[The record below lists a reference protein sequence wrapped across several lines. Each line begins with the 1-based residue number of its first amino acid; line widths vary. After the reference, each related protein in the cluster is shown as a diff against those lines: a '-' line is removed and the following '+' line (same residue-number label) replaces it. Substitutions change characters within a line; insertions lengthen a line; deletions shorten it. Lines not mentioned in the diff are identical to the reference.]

1 MKIANRAKRFCRC
14 FHRVAA
20 ERAVHMKINKT
31 GRKIISLEIDD
42 PFPATLCL
50 LAYRGDFSFFGY
62 KLKPIANSIGK
73 DQARIRKNH
82 FRLTLS
88 LECSTFNAKRRQ
100 LRLDAVK
107 SILFGAMDSEYD
119 VVIIGG
125 AFSGAATAL
134 MLKRKRPKARVLI
147 IEKTAEFDRKVGE
160 STTEVSSC
168 YMTRILGLAHYLGHH
183 QLAKQG
189 LRLWFSNRPDQRFDD
204 CVEVGTRYQSRL
216 PGFQVDRAKLDSH
229 MLDLAVQA
237 GCELWRPAKV
247 TNFELN
253 NGNGQ
258 KISAALDGSERS
270 VRARWV
276 IDATGRATMLARKL
290 GHLRANTEHPI
301 NAVWA
306 RFSDVKE
313 WDSYEWRERF
323 PDYANDC
330 RTAREWA
337 TNHLFGRGW
346 WVWIIPL
353 RGGDV
358 SAGIVYDSRI
368 FTFPG
373 GPSLGQR
380 LHAHILSNPVGREIF
395 GAARVIE
402 GDVHVLSMCAYHSEK
417 VCDDGW
423 AAVGDAA
430 GFIDPLYSPGLD
442 FCSYTSYYVADL
454 LARSLAGEDVADRLC
469 NYNRQ
474 YPIAYRYWFESLY
487 KDKYY
492 YMGDADL
499 MSAALLLDVSSYY
512 IGLVGAVDRDPEY
525 EFLNLP
531 FSGVGGRLAR
541 HTMSFYNRRLVALA
555 KRRWATGYYGR
566 RNAGWRELFDGF
578 VPDFRLRKQIWHGLR
593 RWWKCELI
601 NLGLMLRR
609 RATAPAS
616 QPSATVPTEAW

>member
-1 MKIANRAKRFCRC
+1 MNF
-14 FHRVAA
+14 
-20 ERAVHMKINKT
+20 
-31 GRKIISLEIDD
+31 D
-42 PFPATLCL
+42 
-50 LAYRGDFSFFGY
+50 
-62 KLKPIANSIGK
+62 
-73 DQARIRKNH
+73 
-82 FRLTLS
+82 
-88 LECSTFNAKRRQ
+88 
-100 LRLDAVK
+100 
-107 SILFGAMDSEYD
+107 YD

-134 MLKRKRPKARVLI
+134 MLKRKRPEARILI
-147 IEKTAEFDRKVGE
+147 IEKTAVFDRKVGE

-168 YMTRILGLAHYLGHH
+168 YMTRILGLTHYLGHH
-183 QLAKQG
+183 QLPKQG
-189 LRLWFSNRPDQRFDD
+189 LRLWFSNQPNQRFDD

-216 PGFQVDRAKLDSH
+216 PSFQVDRAKLDSH
-229 MLDLAVQA
+229 MLELAVQA
-237 GCELWRPAKV
+237 DCDLWRPAKV
-247 TNFELN
+247 TKLELN

-258 KISAALDGSERS
+258 KVSAALDRGEHT
-270 VRARWV
+270 VHARWV
-276 IDATGRATMLARKL
+276 VDATGRATMLARKL
-290 GHLRANTEHPI
+290 GHLRPNTEHPI

-306 RFSDVKE
+306 RFSGVKE
-313 WDSYEWRERF
+313 WDSYEWRQRF
-323 PDYANDC
+323 PDYATDC

-353 RGGDV
+353 QGGDV

-368 FTFPG
+368 FKLAE

-402 GDVHVLSMCAYHSEK
+402 GDVHALSMLPYHSEK
-417 VCDDGW
+417 VCGDGW

-454 LARSLAGEDVADRLC
+454 LARSLAGEDVTERLRH
-469 NYNRQ
+469 YNQ
-474 YPIAYRYWFESLY
+474 QFPITYRSWFESLY

-512 IGLVGAVDRDPEY
+512 VGLVRAAYRDPERA
-525 EFLNLP
+525 FLNLP
-531 FSGVGGRLAR
+531 FTGIGGRFAR
-541 HTMSFYNRRLVALA
+541 NVMHFYSRRLVALA
-555 KRRWATGYYGR
+555 NRRWATGYYGK
-566 RNAGWRELFDGF
+566 RNAGWRELYDGF
-578 VPDFRLRKQIWHGLR
+578 VPDSRIRKQISRGLR

-601 NLGLMLRR
+601 NLALMLRR
-609 RATAPAS
+609 TRQLAH
-616 QPSATVPTEAW
+616 QPSSVRLAVNQ

>member
-1 MKIANRAKRFCRC
+1 MLNLQCQR
-14 FHRVAA
+14 
-20 ERAVHMKINKT
+20 
-31 GRKIISLEIDD
+31 
-42 PFPATLCL
+42 
-50 LAYRGDFSFFGY
+50 
-62 KLKPIANSIGK
+62 KPIA
-73 DQARIRKNH
+73 
-82 FRLTLS
+82 
-88 LECSTFNAKRRQ
+88 
-100 LRLDAVK
+100 
-107 SILFGAMDSEYD
+107 FGHSKVHPLGRMDSDYD

-134 MLKRKRPKARVLI
+134 MLKRKRPEARVLI
-147 IEKTAEFDRKVGE
+147 IEKTTEFDRKVGE

-168 YMTRILGLAHYLGHH
+168 YMTRILGLTHYLGHH

-189 LRLWFSNRPDQRFDD
+189 LRLWFSNRHDQRFDD

-247 TNFELN
+247 TSLELS

-258 KISAALDGSERS
+258 RISAARDLGNCT
-270 VRARWV
+270 VHARWV
-276 IDATGRATMLARKL
+276 VDATGRATMLARKL
-290 GHLRANTEHPI
+290 GHLRPNTEHPI

-306 RFSDVKE
+306 RFSGVKE
-313 WDSYEWRERF
+313 WDSYEWRQRF
-323 PDYANDC
+323 PNYANGC
-330 RTAREWA
+330 FTAREWA

-353 RGGDV
+353 QGGDV
-358 SAGIVYDSRI
+358 SAGIVYDNRI
-368 FTFPG
+368 FKLPE
-373 GPSLGQR
+373 GPSLSQR
-380 LHAHILSNPVGREIF
+380 LHTHILGNPVGREIF

-402 GDVHVLSMCAYHSEK
+402 GDVHALSMLPYHSEK
-417 VCDDGW
+417 VCGHGW

-454 LARSLAGEDVADRLC
+454 LAGSLGGGDVTDRLRY
-469 NYNRQ
+469 YNEQ
-474 YPIAYRYWFESLY
+474 YPTTYRYWFESLY

-512 IGLVGAVDRDPEY
+512 LGLVRGVYRDPECG
-525 EFLNLP
+525 FLNLP
-531 FSGVGGRLAR
+531 FTGFGGRFAR
-541 HTMSFYNRRLVALA
+541 NTMRFYGRRLVALA
-555 KRRWATGYYGR
+555 NRRWATGYYGK
-566 RNAGWRELFDGF
+566 RNAGWRELYDGF
-578 VPDFRLRKQIWHGLR
+578 IPDIRIRKQIRRGLL

-601 NLGLMLRR
+601 NLGLMFRG
-609 RATAPAS
+609 RAAMPAKRA
-616 QPSATVPTEAW
+616 SATVVTEAW